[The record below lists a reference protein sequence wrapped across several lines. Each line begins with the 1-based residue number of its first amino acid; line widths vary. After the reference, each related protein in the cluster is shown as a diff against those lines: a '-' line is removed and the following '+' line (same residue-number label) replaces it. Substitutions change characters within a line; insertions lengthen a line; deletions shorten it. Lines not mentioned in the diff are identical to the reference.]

1 MGIAGIIVGVFL
13 ALSISIS
20 WIAGDKEKAKLEKQ
34 IVSEKSVQTSL
45 DRDLAGVR
53 RKSAADAE
61 RISELTEKLQT
72 ETSER
77 QRLEREIEFEQRQ
90 KRIAEEQN
98 ISPDIE
104 KIRQR
109 IKDEIETKSK
119 EDIEK
124 LEAKLNASESARKKA
139 EEAWAQSELKAGKA
153 RELEEQLRKETAA
166 RQTAEESVKK
176 YMAEIAELSEKARAK
191 EAEFEQIQKKSAVE
205 QNISPDIEKMRQ
217 RLKDEIEAKSKE
229 DIEKLEAKLNTSE
242 SSRKKAEEAWAQSE
256 LKAGRA
262 KELEEQLMK
271 EIAARQAA
279 EESVKKYITELSGLN
294 EKIRSGGI
302 QFDADALQAKLT
314 DAKTTVTASQSSGL
328 INQDISKEL
337 LASIKAAEDILDQAR
352 LHKVAATE
360 VAAKSGK
367 ESAVQIKEAPADEHA
382 EEIKQ
387 RLTSLENRLTTLK
400 VDRKVIDER
409 LNEAMTA
416 VAKMEESSQKIESAL
431 KTAPDKNA
439 DAAADLEALRL
450 AREDM
455 KSAME
460 KVKSAIQSSMEA
472 ETKMVLAEA
481 SQTTDV
487 MGKMFSDP
495 QLRAQALALSKT
507 TKDKSMMNSE
517 ELKEENINALNRKI
531 AELNLLAKTALK
543 ESGVSHETTEKVSDA
558 LSKTPFG
565 IYIVK
570 KGDTLS
576 GIAAKKEIYGKA
588 SMWPLLYKY
597 NFLYIGSPD
606 HIEPDA
612 TILIRRDASAKEIK
626 DARRKTKKRGLWKG
640 EKKHIKDWILDWLK

>member
-109 IKDEIETKSK
+109 
-119 EDIEK
+119 
-124 LEAKLNASESARKKA
+124 
-139 EEAWAQSELKAGKA
+139 
-153 RELEEQLRKETAA
+153 
-166 RQTAEESVKK
+166 
-176 YMAEIAELSEKARAK
+176 
-191 EAEFEQIQKKSAVE
+191 
-205 QNISPDIEKMRQ
+205 
-217 RLKDEIEAKSKE
+217 LKDEIEAKSKE

-262 KELEEQLMK
+262 KELEEQLRK
-271 EIAARQAA
+271 ETAVRQAA
-279 EESVKKYITELSGLN
+279 EESVKKYMAELAELN

-352 LHKVAATE
+352 LHKVATTE

-367 ESAVQIKEAPADEHA
+367 ESAAQFKEAPADEHA

-400 VDRKVIDER
+400 VDKKIIDER
-409 LNEAMTA
+409 LSEAMTA

-460 KVKSAIQSSMEA
+460 KVKGAIQSSMEA

-531 AELNLLAKTALK
+531 AELNMIAKTALK
-543 ESGVSHETTEKVSDA
+543 ESGVSQETAEKVKDA
-558 LSKTPFG
+558 LSKTPFE

-576 GIAAKKEIYGKA
+576 AISSKVYGKA

-606 HIEPDA
+606 FIEPDA
-612 TILIRRDASAKEIK
+612 TLLVRRDASNKEIK
-626 DARRKTKKRGLWKG
+626 DARRKMKKRGLWTG
-640 EKKHIKDWILDWLK
+640 ERKHIRDWILDWLK